1 METIRKEKMMETNTK
16 IGFLEALCILL
27 IVVISHLI
35 LTLPKIILQSQG
47 SSSILNIIYITFI
60 ALLIV
65 FLINK
70 LYHHFKG
77 MDILDLSQYLW
88 GKNFKFI
95 IGVAYIAYFLFTC
108 SLLVRNTAENLKT
121 MYFQSTPIPYL
132 LFFILLAVG
141 FINRYSLKSV
151 IKCNLMIVAIVVLS
165 LVILFILSFNDFTLE
180 RIFPIFGYGIENTF
194 VTGISNIFVFANL
207 VFLFFL
213 MPLLKDSQQFKKI
226 SYTSVI
232 ISGLFVLLTIF
243 ALLLMFPL
251 ELSSH
256 SNLPIYL
263 QTRKITLG
271 KFIQRVDAFFVL
283 IWILTLLSYL
293 SIVISFVLSIF
304 KKITNTEN
312 KSLVSYTFIAIL
324 FGISLLYKNVI
335 QIRQLDAMLY
345 KYLSI
350 IFVFGI
356 TFLILL
362 FSNAKKALVE
372 RKQEK

>member
-1 METIRKEKMMETNTK
+1 
-16 IGFLEALCILL
+16 
-27 IVVISHLI
+27 
-35 LTLPKIILQSQG
+35 
-47 SSSILNIIYITFI
+47 
-60 ALLIV
+60 
-65 FLINK
+65 
-70 LYHHFKG
+70 
-77 MDILDLSQYLW
+77 
-88 GKNFKFI
+88 
-95 IGVAYIAYFLFTC
+95 
-108 SLLVRNTAENLKT
+108 
-121 MYFQSTPIPYL
+121 
-132 LFFILLAVG
+132 
-141 FINRYSLKSV
+141 
-151 IKCNLMIVAIVVLS
+151 
-165 LVILFILSFNDFTLE
+165 
-180 RIFPIFGYGIENTF
+180 
-194 VTGISNIFVFANL
+194 
-207 VFLFFL
+207 